1 MKNVDII
8 LTTLSSS
15 LNQVMDNY
23 FIKGNKTT
31 NFVNEKFSGCFSN
44 FTGGFQIKL
53 KIAVSNL

>member
-23 FIKGNKTT
+23 FIRGNKTIDYD
-31 NFVNEKFSGCFSN
+31 N
-44 FTGGFQIKL
+44 KL
-53 KIAVSNL
+53 C